1 MNTDNFYFK
10 LPIKSDYIV
19 DYCLEVLDNWEGPP
33 LKYLSATYGIP
44 LCLEILLEDTWIK
57 ELNNKFPIKIAGL
70 MKIEPF
76 SYYHWHTD
84 LERGVGINMLLPFE
98 GHSHCFFTP
107 ALRKNRINKFHELC
121 YIPKS
126 FYLFN
131 TQKLHCVFNWEYPRY
146 VFSLEFKRN
155 KNDLT
160 YEEVLKWVKKKI

>member
-1 MNTDNFYFK
+1 MNLDNFYFK
-10 LPIKSDYIV
+10 LPIKSDYILN
-19 DYCLEVLDNWEGPP
+19 YCLEAVDNWEGPP
-33 LKYLSATYGIP
+33 IEYLSATYVIP
-44 LCLEILLEDTWIK
+44 LCLENLLKDKWFK
-57 ELNNKFPIKIAGL
+57 ELNDKFPIKVVGL

-107 ALRKNRINKFHELC
+107 SLKRNRINKFYELK
-121 YIPKS
+121 YVPGS

-131 TQKLHCVFNWEYPRY
+131 PQKLHCVFNWEQPRY

-155 KNDLT
+155 KYDLT
-160 YEEVLKWVKKKI
+160 YKEVLKWIEKKS